1 MITPAISLITDTM
14 PYTSP
19 PVPYWT
25 PSRTFLEGAQIK
37 KYLTWLEQRRG
48 LAFEDYEALWRWSVQ
63 DIEAF
68 WGSLWEYFDILADGR
83 YEAVLSSRKMPGA
96 KWFSGTSLNYAEHVF
111 RAASPQRPALM
122 FRSERSGEVQEL
134 SWRVLRQKTAA
145 FAAWLRAKG
154 VGPGDRVVGYLP
166 AIPEAT
172 IAFLACNSVGAVW
185 SCCSPDFGVNS
196 VMDRFQQIAPR
207 VLIAVDGYTYGGKPF
222 HRLDA
227 VRDLCA
233 SLDSLEHLV
242 LVPNLDKKAVAVADI
257 PQVLWDHATS
267 ERSAVLE
274 FRRLPFDH
282 PLLVLYSSGTT
293 GPPKAI
299 VHGQGGILLEHLK
312 YLAFHNDVR
321 PGERFFWY
329 STTGWM
335 MWNFAQSSLLL
346 GATLV
351 LYDGSP
357 SWPDLSVLWELAD
370 SAGIHHFGTSAPF
383 LVAGMKAGLEPCKRF
398 DLGSIR
404 SVGSTGSPL
413 PPEAFDYVRSAIGSD
428 VWLCSMSGGTDICT
442 AFVGGCPLLPVYRG
456 EIQCRALGC
465 ALDSFDEQGTPL
477 ENEVGEMVVLQPM
490 PSMPICFWNDP
501 EGSRYRESYFDMY
514 PGIWRHGDWVR
525 ITPRG
530 TLVIYGRS
538 DATLNR
544 QGVRIG
550 TAEIY
555 RTIDRIP
562 GIADSL
568 VVNLELPQG
577 RFFMPLFVVLCPGV
591 ILDERLRQT
600 IVRALRTEHS
610 PRHVPDAIVAVPE
623 VPYTISGKKM
633 EMPVKKIL
641 MGKVPE
647 SAANMDSMRN
657 PGSLPFFVEYRK
669 SLQESGV
676 YG

>member
-1 MITPAISLITDTM
+1 MKHDLQ
-14 PYTSP
+14 

-25 PSRTFLEGAQIK
+25 PSEAFLTGAPIND
-37 KYLTWLEQRRG
+37 YLTWLKQHRDLE
-48 LAFEDYEALWRWSVQ
+48 FEDYEALWRWSVR

-68 WGSLWEYFDILADGR
+68 WGSLWEYFGILADGQ
-83 YEAVLSSRKMPGA
+83 YEAVLASRTMPGT
-96 KWFSGTSLNYAEHVF
+96 KWFPGTSLNYAEHVF
-111 RAASPQRPALM
+111 RAASPQRPALL
-122 FRSERSGEVQEL
+122 FRSERSGEIRVF
-134 SWRVLRQKTAA
+134 SWEELRQKTAA
-145 FAAWLRAKG
+145 FAAWLKQQG
-154 VGPGDRVVGYLP
+154 VGPGDRVGGYLP

-172 IAFLACNSVGAVW
+172 IAFLACSSIGAVW
-185 SCCSPDFGVNS
+185 SCCSPDFGANS

-207 VLIAVDGYTYGGKPF
+207 ILIAVDGYTYGGKPF
-222 HRLDA
+222 HRLD
-227 VRDLCA
+227 VVQELCA
-233 SLDSLEHLV
+233 SLSSLEHLV
-242 LVPNLDKKAVAVADI
+242 LVPNLDKQAAVVTGI
-257 PQVLWDHATS
+257 PQVLWEKASSDPL
-267 ERSAVLE
+267 AVLN
-274 FRRLPFDH
+274 FQRLPFDH

-293 GPPKAI
+293 GPPKAM

-312 YLAFHNDVR
+312 YLAFHNNVR
-321 PGERFFWY
+321 AGERFFWY

-370 SAGIHHFGTSAPF
+370 SAGIHHFGTSASF
-383 LVAGMKAGLEPCKRF
+383 LVAGMKMGLEPCKRF
-398 DLGSIR
+398 DLSSIR

-413 PPEAFDYVRSAIGSD
+413 PPEAFDYVQKAIGRE
-428 VWLCSMSGGTDICT
+428 VWLCSMSGGTDVCT

-465 ALDSFDEQGTPL
+465 ALDAFDEHGNPL
-477 ENEVGEMVVLQPM
+477 EDEVGEMVVLQPM
-490 PSMPICFWNDP
+490 PSMPTGFWNDSD
-501 EGSRYRESYFDMY
+501 GSRYRESYFDMY
-514 PGIWRHGDWVR
+514 PGVWRHGDWVR

-555 RTIDRIP
+555 RTLDRIP
-562 GIADSL
+562 DISDSL
-568 VVNLELPQG
+568 VVNLELPKG
-577 RFFMPLFVVLCPGV
+577 RFFMPLFIVLCPGV
-591 ILDERLRQT
+591 SLDERLRQT

-623 VPYTISGKKM
+623 LPYTISGKKM

-641 MGKVPE
+641 MGKAPE
-647 SAANMDSMRN
+647 RAANIDSMRN
-657 PGSLPFFVEYRK
+657 PDSLYFFVDYRK
-669 SLQESGV
+669 SMQANGAL
-676 YG
+676 

>member
-1 MITPAISLITDTM
+1 MKHDLQ
-14 PYTSP
+14 
-19 PVPYWT
+19 PVPCWT
-25 PSRTFLEGAQIK
+25 PSETFLTGAPIND
-37 KYLTWLEQRRG
+37 YLTWLRQHRDLE
-48 LAFEDYEALWRWSVQ
+48 FEDYEALWRWSVR

-68 WGSLWEYFDILADGR
+68 WGSLWEYFGILADGR
-83 YEAVLSSRKMPGA
+83 YEAVLASRTMPGA
-96 KWFSGTSLNYAEHVF
+96 KWFPGTSLNYAEHIF
-111 RAASPQRPALM
+111 RAASPQRPALL
-122 FRSERSGEVQEL
+122 FRSERSGEIREF
-134 SWRVLRQKTAA
+134 SWEELRQKTAA
-145 FAAWLRAKG
+145 FAAWLRQQG

-172 IAFLACNSVGAVW
+172 IAFLACSSIGAVW
-185 SCCSPDFGVNS
+185 SCCSPDFGANS

-207 VLIAVDGYTYGGKPF
+207 VLIAVDGYTYAGKPF
-222 HRLDA
+222 HRLD
-227 VRDLCA
+227 VVQELCA
-233 SLDSLEHLV
+233 SLRSLEHLI
-242 LVPNLDKKAVAVADI
+242 LVPNLDKQAAVVTGI
-257 PQVLWDHATS
+257 PQVLWEKASSDPL
-267 ERSAVLE
+267 AVLS
-274 FRRLPFDH
+274 FQRLPFDH

-312 YLAFHNDVR
+312 YLAFHNNVR
-321 PGERFFWY
+321 AGERFFWY

-370 SAGIHHFGTSAPF
+370 SAGIHHFGTSASF
-383 LVAGMKAGLEPCKRF
+383 LVAGMKTGLEPCKRF
-398 DLGSIR
+398 DLSSIR

-413 PPEAFDYVRSAIGSD
+413 PPEAFEYVQKAIGRE
-428 VWLCSMSGGTDICT
+428 VWLCSMSGGTDVCT
-442 AFVGGCPLLPVYRG
+442 AFVGGCPLLPVYQG

-465 ALDSFDEQGTPL
+465 ALDAFDEQGNPL
-477 ENEVGEMVVLQPM
+477 EDEVGEMVVVQPM
-490 PSMPICFWNDP
+490 PSMPTGFWNDP
-501 EGSRYRESYFDMY
+501 DGSRYRESYFDMY
-514 PGIWRHGDWVR
+514 PGVWRHGDWVR

-555 RTIDRIP
+555 RTLDRIP
-562 GIADSL
+562 DISDSL

-577 RFFMPLFVVLCPGV
+577 RFFMPLFIVLCPGV
-591 ILDERLRQT
+591 SLDERLRQT
-600 IVRALRTEHS
+600 IVCALRTEHS
-610 PRHVPDAIVAVPE
+610 PRHVPDAIVAAPE
-623 VPYTISGKKM
+623 LPYTISGKKM

-641 MGKVPE
+641 MGKTPE
-647 SAANMDSMRN
+647 SAANIDSMRN
-657 PGSLPFFVEYRK
+657 PDSLRFFVDYRR
-669 SLQESGV
+669 SMQENGV
-676 YG
+676 L

>member
-1 MITPAISLITDTM
+1 MKHDLQ
-14 PYTSP
+14 

-25 PSRTFLEGAQIK
+25 PSEAFLTGAPIHD
-37 KYLTWLEQRRG
+37 YLTWLKQHRG
-48 LAFEDYEALWRWSVQ
+48 LEFEDYEALWRWSVR

-68 WGSLWEYFDILADGR
+68 WGSLWEYFGILADGQ
-83 YEAVLSSRKMPGA
+83 YEAVLASRTMPGA
-96 KWFSGTSLNYAEHVF
+96 KWFPGTSLNYAEHIF
-111 RAASPQRPALM
+111 RAASPQRPALL
-122 FRSERSGEVQEL
+122 FRSERSGEIRVF
-134 SWRVLRQKTAA
+134 SWEELRQKTAA
-145 FAAWLRAKG
+145 FAAWLKQQG
-154 VGPGDRVVGYLP
+154 VGPGDRVGGYLP

-172 IAFLACNSVGAVW
+172 IAFLACSSIGAVW
-185 SCCSPDFGVNS
+185 SCCSPDFGANS

-207 VLIAVDGYTYGGKPF
+207 ILIAVDGYTYGGKPF
-222 HRLDA
+222 HRLD
-227 VRDLCA
+227 VVQELCA
-233 SLDSLEHLV
+233 SLSSLEHLV
-242 LVPNLDKKAVAVADI
+242 LVPNLDKRAAVVTGI
-257 PQVLWDHATS
+257 PQVLWEKASSDPL
-267 ERSAVLE
+267 AVLN
-274 FRRLPFDH
+274 FQRLPFDH

-293 GPPKAI
+293 GPPKAM

-312 YLAFHNDVR
+312 YLAFHNNVR
-321 PGERFFWY
+321 AGERFFWY

-370 SAGIHHFGTSAPF
+370 SAGIHHFGTSASF
-383 LVAGMKAGLEPCKRF
+383 LVAGMKMGLEPCKRF
-398 DLGSIR
+398 DLSSIR

-413 PPEAFDYVRSAIGSD
+413 PPEAFDYVQKAIGRE
-428 VWLCSMSGGTDICT
+428 VWLCSMSGGTDVCT

-465 ALDSFDEQGTPL
+465 ALDAFDEHGNPL
-477 ENEVGEMVVLQPM
+477 EDEVGEMVVVQPM
-490 PSMPICFWNDP
+490 PSMPTGFCNDP
-501 EGSRYRESYFDMY
+501 DGSRYRESYFDMY
-514 PGIWRHGDWVR
+514 PGVWRHGDWVR

-555 RTIDRIP
+555 RTLDRIP
-562 GIADSL
+562 DISDSL
-568 VVNLELPQG
+568 VVNLELSQG
-577 RFFMPLFVVLCPGV
+577 RFFMPLFIVLCPGV
-591 ILDERLRQT
+591 SLDERLRQT

-623 VPYTISGKKM
+623 LPYTISGKKM

-641 MGKVPE
+641 MGKAPE
-647 SAANMDSMRN
+647 SAANIDSMRN
-657 PGSLPFFVEYRK
+657 PDSLYFFVDYRR
-669 SLQESGV
+669 SMQANGAL
-676 YG
+676 